1 MYGSIR
7 RTCRHR
13 WLPMTVWKPGQVTTQ
28 NLDGKRRSHQDSAH
42 PEAPVTVHSSPIW
55 TRIGLTPVA
64 TISFGIML
72 IAGQF
77 VDSSAHHKRRT
88 VADATSWRGA
98 AICTIGDDATK
109 SPVNCD
115 QHTGPFVV

>member
-1 MYGSIR
+1 
-7 RTCRHR
+7 
-13 WLPMTVWKPGQVTTQ
+13 MTVWNPGQVSAH
-28 NLDGKRRSHQDSAH
+28 NVNRERRSHQDSAH

-77 VDSSAHHKRRT
+77 VDSSAHHKRST
-88 VADATSWRGA
+88 VADATS
-98 AICTIGDDATK
+98 
-109 SPVNCD
+109 
-115 QHTGPFVV
+115 